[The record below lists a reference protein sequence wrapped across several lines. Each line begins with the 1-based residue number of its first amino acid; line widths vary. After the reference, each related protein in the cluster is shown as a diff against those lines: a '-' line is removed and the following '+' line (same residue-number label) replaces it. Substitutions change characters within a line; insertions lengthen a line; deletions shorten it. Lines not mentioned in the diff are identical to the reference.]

1 MATVMPWGET
11 IVVMMELG
19 FPVRKFTLDD
29 ADLGVLNG
37 DSYLDGSIFGEDVAS
52 YCQNISIIRG
62 RTDPFATMPAGQATI
77 TLFDTDRRFDP
88 TNEDSPY
95 YDPTTL
101 RSGVQPR
108 RKVTIKSGSTE
119 LFVGRI
125 LDIDLSYQPG
135 KTTDLSTTTISA
147 IDEFSLLGQAITE
160 ADHTTTQELSSARLS
175 YLLALPEIDWQG
187 STSIETGATTLGN
200 YQIDAGTNAL
210 DYATQIA
217 IAEQGFFF
225 IDRSGVLTF
234 TKKTGNVFPTEIAA
248 EFSDNQG
255 SDIKF
260 SSLGITYGQE
270 NFYNKVITSREGGSP
285 QVADDAGSQ
294 TEFGIKSLNFSDLL
308 VESDAAALSIA
319 EGIRDRYGEPTFRF
333 DSLGVIVSANNSG
346 VRQTLA
352 ELDLSDIIQ
361 IERNYQTGTPS
372 QIVKYQRVERLS
384 RVITPS
390 DHRLELTL
398 SDAALVFQF
407 LLNDPEFGVMDS
419 TNALF

>member
-11 IVVMMELG
+11 ISVIMELG
-19 FPVRKFTLDD
+19 FPVNKFTLDD
-29 ADLGVLNG
+29 PTLGVLNG
-37 DSYLDGSIFGEDVAS
+37 DCYLDGSILGDDVAS
-52 YCQNISIIRG
+52 YCQNISISRG

-77 TLFDTDRRFDP
+77 TMFDTERRFDP

-95 YDPTTL
+95 WDVIAA

-108 RKVTIKSGSTE
+108 RKVTIKSGSTT

-135 KTTDLSTTTISA
+135 KASDLSLTTISA
-147 IDEFSLLGQAITE
+147 IDDFSLLGQAITE
-160 ADHTTTQELSSARLS
+160 TNYSPSEELSSARLS

-187 STSIETGATTLGN
+187 STSIETGVTTLGA

-210 DYATQIA
+210 DYASQIA
-217 IAEQGFFF
+217 LAEQGFFF
-225 IDRSGVLTF
+225 MDRAGVLTF
-234 TKKTGNVFPTEIAA
+234 TKKTSAVFPSGIAA
-248 EFSDNQG
+248 QFSDDAG

-260 SSLGITYGQE
+260 SALGVTYGQE
-270 NFYNKVITSREGGSP
+270 NFYNKVIASRQGGSP
-285 QVADDAGSQ
+285 QVSDNASSQ

-308 VESDAAALSIA
+308 VDTDSSALSIA
-319 EGIRDRYGEPTFRF
+319 EGIKDRYGEPTYRF
-333 DSLGVIVSANNSG
+333 DSLGVLVSANNSG

-361 IERNYQTGTPS
+361 IERNYQTGTPA
-372 QIVKYQRVERLS
+372 QVVKYQRVERMN

-398 SDAALVFQF
+398 SDADLVFQF
-407 LLNDPEFGVMDS
+407 ILDDVEFGVMNS
-419 TNALF
+419 TNALA